1 MTKLMNVLV
10 PSVLISE
17 KEVEFELQTTSN
29 QLLSLLDLMKFHSL
43 MQMKNLVEVTIIDV
57 PTNALRFYVTYFLL
71 STQFNARVNVSVQ
84 TNELLPVMSV
94 TSLFNSINWMEREVW
109 DLFGIFFTNHPDLR
123 RLLTDYGFIGH
134 PLRKDFPLSGFV
146 DIFYNDAQKLL
157 TYEPVELAQS
167 FRKFSFGSPWT
178 QIK

>member
-1 MTKLMNVLV
+1 MQMTKLMNVLV

-43 MQMKNLVEVTIIDV
+43 VQMKNLVEVTIIDV

-94 TSLFNSINWMEREVW
+94 TSLFNSIN
-109 DLFGIFFTNHPDLR
+109 
-123 RLLTDYGFIGH
+123 
-134 PLRKDFPLSGFV
+134 
-146 DIFYNDAQKLL
+146 
-157 TYEPVELAQS
+157 
-167 FRKFSFGSPWT
+167 
-178 QIK
+178 